1 MCNYYRGLS
10 DVNSKEIIK
19 RVIEFDHPERIG
31 FDFILP
37 NPTDITWITVTR
49 LKNHMYDDRLE
60 WGCYEEELKKIPG
73 FNGEVQR
80 DVYGNLYGRLNQKTK
95 GECLKGALQDGWEKL
110 KDYEMPL
117 YDETYESS
125 LPDILRNNEEKFL
138 LGALPVSPF
147 STMRDLRRI
156 DNLLMDIAL
165 EEDMVMQLLEKVE
178 KLAVHISCR
187 VARFGFDGVVICDDW
202 GTQQALFINP
212 VQWRR
217 IFKPVYTR
225 LADEAHK
232 GGMKFFVH
240 SCGFVYEIIQDFI
253 EAGVDVLQF
262 DQPELMGVEKLANE
276 FGGKVTFWCPVD
288 IQKIMSTGDR
298 KLIEDGAQKMIEHFR
313 KFKGGFI
320 AKDYPSWEDINV
332 KDEWA
337 QWARDVFLSGG
348 YY

>member
-1 MCNYYRGLS
+1 MYKNYRGLS

-31 FDFILP
+31 FDFNSP
-37 NPTDITWITVTR
+37 NPTDIAWIMAGR
-49 LKNHMYDDRLE
+49 LKNHMYDDLLE
-60 WGCYEEELKKIPG
+60 WGYYGEELKQVPG
-73 FNGEVQR
+73 FNGEVRR
-80 DVYGNLYGRLNQKTK
+80 DVYGNIYGRLNQKTK

-110 KDYEMPL
+110 NDYEMPL
-117 YDETYESS
+117 YDETYENS
-125 LPDILRNNEEKFL
+125 LSDILRNNKGKFL

-165 EEDMVMQLLEKVE
+165 EEDMVVQLLEKVE
-178 KLAVHISCR
+178 KLAADIIR
-187 VARFGFDGVVICDDW
+187 RAAGNGLDGVVVYDDW
-202 GTQQALFINP
+202 GTQQALLINP
-212 VQWRR
+212 IQWRK

-225 LADEAHK
+225 LAGEAHK

-262 DQPELMGVEKLANE
+262 DQPELIGVEKLANE

-298 KLIEDGAQKMIEHFR
+298 ELIQDGAKKMIEDFG

-320 AKDYPSWEDINV
+320 AKDYPSLEDIDV
-332 KDEWA
+332 RDEWA
-337 QWARDVFLSGG
+337 KWARDVFLSEGF
-348 YY
+348 Y

>member
-178 KLAVHISCR
+178 KLAVHIICR

-232 GGMKFFVH
+232 GGMKASSRVILSAILNPLVRLSKVIGLTPVANIRFIIVFVCFFKTSYH
-240 SCGFVYEIIQDFI
+240 FLTKP
-253 EAGVDVLQF
+253 VL
-262 DQPELMGVEKLANE
+262 
-276 FGGKVTFWCPVD
+276 
-288 IQKIMSTGDR
+288 
-298 KLIEDGAQKMIEHFR
+298 LIESANKSNW
-313 KFKGGFI
+313 KLKSSL
-320 AKDYPSWEDINV
+320 AKWSYSSI
-332 KDEWA
+332 KT
-337 QWARDVFLSGG
+337 
-348 YY
+348 